1 MDRILGEMRILFD
14 ASLDAPESSD
24 VLNALGGESS
34 N

>member
-1 MDRILGEMRILFD
+1 MDGFLAEMRILFD

-24 VLNALGGESS
+24 VSNALGGESS